1 MMHTMSRK
9 NMESKAGCAP
19 ICFRAH
25 APWRTPRSGH
35 VPAGTNTS
43 NTSNTTCQTNSNDRS
58 DVSMLPSWRSLA
70 HGAARS
76 KVRDEEGVELV
87 GSFHW
92 SPLLSTSWAYA
103 WRPWISVGIGKSSFE
118 SFKYICHMSMK
129 NITYIRH
136 IYMCVCIEK
145 HFNVIFLFLSKLL
158 LPVFIALSS

>member
-9 NMESKAGCAP
+9 NMESKAGGAP

-76 KVRDEEGVELV
+76 KVRDEEGVELS
-87 GSFHW
+87 G
-92 SPLLSTSWAYA
+92 
-103 WRPWISVGIGKSSFE
+103 
-118 SFKYICHMSMK
+118 
-129 NITYIRH
+129 
-136 IYMCVCIEK
+136 
-145 HFNVIFLFLSKLL
+145 L
-158 LPVFIALSS
+158 LPLESLAEHKLSIRVEAMNFSRHWKVFI

>member
-1 MMHTMSRK
+1 MMHIMSRK
-9 NMESKAGCAP
+9 NVESKAGGAP

-35 VPAGTNTS
+35 VPPGTNTS

-58 DVSMLPSWRSLA
+58 DVSMLPSSRSLA
-70 HGAARS
+70 HGTARFANFAVAQHVPRCETKKAS
-76 KVRDEEGVELV
+76 NSV

-92 SPLLSTSWAYA
+92 SPLLSTSWVYA

-136 IYMCVCIEK
+136 I
-145 HFNVIFLFLSKLL
+145 
-158 LPVFIALSS
+158 